1 MIMRT
6 TCDRSKFNYLSGG
19 LLAPR
24 GFLILLFKDWKLLIV
39 PLLYQGD
46 VLTNKQAASCPQRTR
61 TAKAIDQ
68 SIHQARE
75 IPHYV
80 HNRAL
85 VHRQLSEAEG
95 VAQGRVTSV
104 PVSDLHNAFL
114 SPQHCPALEER
125 QPPHLRHTL
134 SSSSVL
140 TPSLIPAPWAEHSAD
155 SPPLKAPLP
164 TPHSASVQHK
174 PPAPTTHSREVKSL
188 HLPCSVNRNLYE
200 NLLTSMKEGCT
211 NQSHGRAM

>member
-1 MIMRT
+1 M
-6 TCDRSKFNYLSGG
+6 
-19 LLAPR
+19 
-24 GFLILLFKDWKLLIV
+24 
-39 PLLYQGD
+39 LYQGD
-46 VLTNKQAASCPQRTR
+46 VFTNKWAASCPQRTR

-85 VHRQLSEAEG
+85 VHRQLSEAGG
-95 VAQGRVTSV
+95 VAKGPVASV
-104 PVSDLHNAFL
+104 PVSDLHKTFL

-125 QPPHLRHTL
+125 QSPHLCHTP

-140 TPSLIPAPWAEHSAD
+140 MPPLIPAPWAEHRAGT
-155 SPPLKAPLP
+155 SPPLEAPVP
-164 TPHSASVQHK
+164 RPSRASLQHK
-174 PPAPTTHSREVKSL
+174 PPAPTTHSTKVKSL
-188 HLPCSVNRNLYE
+188 HLPCSVNKNLYE